1 MATCSSCGATFT
13 CGMKETSEPCWCAA
27 LPPLQTVVPLQDC
40 LCVGCLAARLAAQS
54 GGATTIAAGHDG

>member
-1 MATCSSCGATFT
+1 
-13 CGMKETSEPCWCAA
+13 MKETSEPCWCAA

-54 GGATTIAAGHDG
+54 GGATIAAGHDG